1 MKLYRLLHL
10 MNILVNNDKVTIK
23 QLSEKLEV
31 SRRTIYR
38 DLETLTIAGF
48 PIVSY
53 PGYGGGITVAEGY
66 RLDKCLLSFEDWVN
80 ILTGLNTIKTMG
92 DTEKI
97 EYLIGKIA
105 PQNIETINQQS
116 DIMIDLSQ
124 WYDDEMQNLIVS
136 FRNAISNKQ
145 LIFIEYISKMSST
158 TRTIEPYKLVF
169 KERDWY
175 VYAYCLLRM
184 DFRLFKLNR
193 ISAYEIMVDYFIPR
207 QVSVHSF
214 ALKNELYEKGN
225 NAQYRII
232 LEFGLENKEF
242 LLQAFG
248 ALNFKIT
255 DKKGVIEFDTTN
267 LDYALNLVISL
278 QDKVKVIS
286 PSILQ
291 ERVLQTINKM
301 KNLYEKVTY

>member
-53 PGYGGGITVAEGY
+53 PGYDGGITVAEGY
-66 RLDKCLLSFEDWVN
+66 KLDKCLLSLEDWEN

-105 PQNIETINQQS
+105 PKNIETINQQS
-116 DIMIDLSQ
+116 DIVIDLSQ
-124 WYDDEMQNLIVS
+124 WYDDDTQDLIIGI
-136 FRNAISNKQ
+136 RNAIGNKQ
-145 LIFIEYISKMSST
+145 LVSIEYISKISST
-158 TRTIEPYKLVF
+158 VRTIEPYKLVF

-175 VYAYCLLRM
+175 IYAYCLLRM

-193 ISAYEIMVDYFIPR
+193 ISAYEIMVDNFIPR
-207 QVSVHSF
+207 QVAVPSF
-214 ALKNELYEKGN
+214 ALKNELHEKDN
-225 NAQYRII
+225 NTQYRIV
-232 LEFGLENKEF
+232 LEFALENKEF
-242 LLQAFG
+242 LLQALG
-248 ALNFKIT
+248 ALNFKIA
-255 DKKGVIEFDTTN
+255 DNKGIIDFNTTN
-267 LDYALNLVISL
+267 LDYAVNLIISL
-278 QDKVKVIS
+278 QDKIKVIS
-286 PSILQ
+286 PPILQ

-301 KNLYEKVTY
+301 KKLYEG

>member
-38 DLETLTIAGF
+38 DLETLTMAGF

-53 PGYGGGITVAEGY
+53 PGYDGGITVAEGY
-66 RLDKCLLSFEDWVN
+66 KLDKCLLSLEDWEN

-105 PQNIETINQQS
+105 PKNIETINQQS
-116 DIMIDLSQ
+116 DIVIDLSQ
-124 WYDDEMQNLIVS
+124 WYDDEAQDLIVGI
-136 FRNAISNKQ
+136 RNAISNKQ
-145 LIFIEYISKMSST
+145 LVSIEYISKISST
-158 TRTIEPYKLVF
+158 VRTIEPYKLVF

-193 ISAYEIMVDYFIPR
+193 ISAYEITTDYFVPR
-207 QVSVHSF
+207 QVTVPSF
-214 ALKNELYEKGN
+214 ALKNGLYEKGN
-225 NAQYRII
+225 NVQYRIA
-232 LEFGLENKEF
+232 LEFALENKEF
-242 LLQAFG
+242 LLQALG

-255 DKKGVIEFDTTN
+255 DNKGIIDFITTN
-267 LDYALNLVISL
+267 LDYMVNLIISL
-278 QDKVKVIS
+278 QDKVKVVS

-301 KNLYEKVTY
+301 KKIYEG

>member
-38 DLETLTIAGF
+38 DLETLTMAGF

-53 PGYGGGITVAEGY
+53 PGYDGGITVAKGY
-66 RLDKCLLSFEDWVN
+66 KLDKCLLSLEDWEN

-105 PQNIETINQQS
+105 PKNIETINQQS
-116 DIMIDLSQ
+116 DIVIDLSQ
-124 WYDDEMQNLIVS
+124 WYDDEAQDLIVGI
-136 FRNAISNKQ
+136 RNAISNKQ
-145 LIFIEYISKMSST
+145 LVSIEYISKISST
-158 TRTIEPYKLVF
+158 VRTIEPYKLVF

-193 ISAYEIMVDYFIPR
+193 ISAYEITTDYFVPR
-207 QVSVHSF
+207 QVTVPSF
-214 ALKNELYEKGN
+214 ALKNGLYEKGN
-225 NAQYRII
+225 NVQYRIA
-232 LEFGLENKEF
+232 LEFALENKEF
-242 LLQAFG
+242 LLQALG

-255 DKKGVIEFDTTN
+255 DNKGIIDFITTN
-267 LDYALNLVISL
+267 LDYMVNLIISL
-278 QDKVKVIS
+278 QDKVKVVS
-286 PSILQ
+286 PPILQ

-301 KNLYEKVTY
+301 KKIYEG

>member
-38 DLETLTIAGF
+38 DLETLTMAGF

-53 PGYGGGITVAEGY
+53 PGYDGGITVAEGY
-66 RLDKCLLSFEDWVN
+66 KLDKCLLSLEDWEN

-105 PQNIETINQQS
+105 PKNIETINQQS
-116 DIMIDLSQ
+116 DIVIDLSQ
-124 WYDDEMQNLIVS
+124 WYDDEAQDLIVGI
-136 FRNAISNKQ
+136 RNAISNKQ
-145 LIFIEYISKMSST
+145 LVSIEYISKMSST
-158 TRTIEPYKLVF
+158 VRTIEPYKLVF

-193 ISAYEIMVDYFIPR
+193 ISAYEITTDYFVPR
-207 QVSVHSF
+207 QVTVPSF
-214 ALKNELYEKGN
+214 ALKNKLYEKGN
-225 NAQYRII
+225 NVQYRIA
-232 LEFGLENKEF
+232 LEFALENKEF
-242 LLQAFG
+242 LLQALG

-255 DKKGVIEFDTTN
+255 DNKGIIDFITTN
-267 LDYALNLVISL
+267 LDYMVNLIISL
-278 QDKVKVIS
+278 QDKVKVVS
-286 PSILQ
+286 PPILQ

-301 KNLYEKVTY
+301 KKIYEG

>member
-1 MKLYRLLHL
+1 

-38 DLETLTIAGF
+38 DLENLTMAGF

-53 PGYGGGITVAEGY
+53 PGYDGGITVAEGY
-66 RLDKCLLSFEDWVN
+66 KLDKCLLSLEDWEN

-105 PQNIETINQQS
+105 PKNIETINQQS
-116 DIMIDLSQ
+116 DIVIDLSQ
-124 WYDDEMQNLIVS
+124 WYDDDTQDLIIGI
-136 FRNAISNKQ
+136 RNAIGNKQ
-145 LIFIEYISKMSST
+145 LVSIEYISKISST
-158 TRTIEPYKLVF
+158 VRTIEPYKLVF

-175 VYAYCLLRM
+175 IYAYCLLRM

-193 ISAYEIMVDYFIPR
+193 ISAYEIMVDNFIPR
-207 QVSVHSF
+207 QVAVPSF
-214 ALKNELYEKGN
+214 ALKNELHEKDN
-225 NAQYRII
+225 NTQYRIV
-232 LEFGLENKEF
+232 LEFALENKEF
-242 LLQAFG
+242 LLQALG
-248 ALNFKIT
+248 ALNFKIA
-255 DKKGVIEFDTTN
+255 DNKGIIDFNTTN
-267 LDYALNLVISL
+267 LDYAVNLIISL
-278 QDKVKVIS
+278 QDKLKVIS
-286 PSILQ
+286 PPILQ

-301 KNLYEKVTY
+301 KKLYEG

>member
-38 DLETLTIAGF
+38 DLETLTMAGF
-48 PIVSY
+48 PILSY
-53 PGYGGGITVAEGY
+53 PGYDGGITVAEGY
-66 RLDKCLLSFEDWVN
+66 KLDKCLLSLEDWEN

-105 PQNIETINQQS
+105 PKNIETINQQS
-116 DIMIDLSQ
+116 DIVIDLSQ
-124 WYDDEMQNLIVS
+124 WYDDEAQDLIVGI
-136 FRNAISNKQ
+136 RNAISNKQ
-145 LIFIEYISKMSST
+145 LVSIEYISKMSST
-158 TRTIEPYKLVF
+158 VRTIEPYKLVF

-193 ISAYEIMVDYFIPR
+193 ISAYEITTDYFVPR
-207 QVSVHSF
+207 QVTVPSF
-214 ALKNELYEKGN
+214 ALKNE
-225 NAQYRII
+225 YRIA
-232 LEFGLENKEF
+232 LEFALENKEF
-242 LLQAFG
+242 LLQALG

-255 DKKGVIEFDTTN
+255 DNKGIIDFITTN
-267 LDYALNLVISL
+267 LDYMVNLIISL
-278 QDKVKVIS
+278 QDKVKVVS
-286 PSILQ
+286 PPILQ

-301 KNLYEKVTY
+301 KKIYEG

>member
-38 DLETLTIAGF
+38 DLETLTMAGF

-53 PGYGGGITVAEGY
+53 PGYDGGITVAEGY
-66 RLDKCLLSFEDWVN
+66 KLDKCLLSLEDWEN

-105 PQNIETINQQS
+105 PKNIETINQQS
-116 DIMIDLSQ
+116 DIVIDLSQ
-124 WYDDEMQNLIVS
+124 WYDDDTQDLIIGI
-136 FRNAISNKQ
+136 RNAIGNKQ
-145 LIFIEYISKMSST
+145 LVSIEYISKISST
-158 TRTIEPYKLVF
+158 VRTIEPYKLVF

-175 VYAYCLLRM
+175 IYAYCLLRM

-193 ISAYEIMVDYFIPR
+193 ISAYEIMVDNFIPR
-207 QVSVHSF
+207 QVAVPSF
-214 ALKNELYEKGN
+214 ALKNELHEKDN
-225 NAQYRII
+225 NTQYRIV
-232 LEFGLENKEF
+232 LEFALENKEF
-242 LLQAFG
+242 LLQALG
-248 ALNFKIT
+248 ALNFKIA
-255 DKKGVIEFDTTN
+255 DNKGIIDFNTTN
-267 LDYALNLVISL
+267 LDYAVNLIISL
-278 QDKVKVIS
+278 QDKIKVIS
-286 PSILQ
+286 PPILQ

-301 KNLYEKVTY
+301 KKLYEG

>member
-207 QVSVHSF
+207 QVSVPSF

-255 DKKGVIEFDTTN
+255 DNKGVIDFDTTN

-278 QDKVKVIS
+278 QDKVKVIWRS
-286 PSILQ
+286 GG
-291 ERVLQTINKM
+291 
-301 KNLYEKVTY
+301 

>member
-1 MKLYRLLHL
+1 

-207 QVSVHSF
+207 QVSVPSF

-255 DKKGVIEFDTTN
+255 DNKGVIDFDTTN

>member
-38 DLETLTIAGF
+38 DLETLTMAGF

-53 PGYGGGITVAEGY
+53 PGYDGGITVAEGY
-66 RLDKCLLSFEDWVN
+66 KLDKCLLSLEDWEN

-105 PQNIETINQQS
+105 PKNIETINQQS
-116 DIMIDLSQ
+116 DIVIDLSQ
-124 WYDDEMQNLIVS
+124 WYDDEAQDLIVGI
-136 FRNAISNKQ
+136 RNAISNKQ
-145 LIFIEYISKMSST
+145 LVSIEYISKISST
-158 TRTIEPYKLVF
+158 VRTIEPYKLVF

-193 ISAYEIMVDYFIPR
+193 ISAYEITTDYFVPR
-207 QVSVHSF
+207 QVTVPSF
-214 ALKNELYEKGN
+214 ALKNGLYEKGN
-225 NAQYRII
+225 NVQYRIA
-232 LEFGLENKEF
+232 LEFALENKEF
-242 LLQAFG
+242 LLQTLG

-255 DKKGVIEFDTTN
+255 DNKGIIDFITTN
-267 LDYALNLVISL
+267 LDYMVNLIISL
-278 QDKVKVIS
+278 QDKVKVVS
-286 PSILQ
+286 PPILQ

-301 KNLYEKVTY
+301 KKIYEG

>member
-38 DLETLTIAGF
+38 DLETLTMAGF

-53 PGYGGGITVAEGY
+53 PGYDGGITVAEGY
-66 RLDKCLLSFEDWVN
+66 KLDKCLLSLEDWEN

-105 PQNIETINQQS
+105 PKNIETINQQS
-116 DIMIDLSQ
+116 DIVIDLSQ
-124 WYDDEMQNLIVS
+124 WYDDDTQDLIIGI
-136 FRNAISNKQ
+136 RNAIGNKQ
-145 LIFIEYISKMSST
+145 LVSIEYISKISST
-158 TRTIEPYKLVF
+158 VRTIEPYKLVF

-175 VYAYCLLRM
+175 IYAYCLLRM

-193 ISAYEIMVDYFIPR
+193 ISAYEIMVDNFIPR
-207 QVSVHSF
+207 QVTVPSF
-214 ALKNELYEKGN
+214 ALYEKGN
-225 NAQYRII
+225 NTQYRIV
-232 LEFGLENKEF
+232 LEFALENKEF
-242 LLQAFG
+242 LLQALG
-248 ALNFKIT
+248 ALNFKIA
-255 DKKGVIEFDTTN
+255 DNKGIIDFNTTN
-267 LDYALNLVISL
+267 LDYAVNLIISL
-278 QDKVKVIS
+278 QDKIKVIS
-286 PSILQ
+286 PPILQ

-301 KNLYEKVTY
+301 KKLYEG

>member
-1 MKLYRLLHL
+1 

-255 DKKGVIEFDTTN
+255 DNKGVIEFDTTN

>member
-1 MKLYRLLHL
+1 

-38 DLETLTIAGF
+38 DLETLTMAGF

-53 PGYGGGITVAEGY
+53 PGYDGGITVAEGY
-66 RLDKCLLSFEDWVN
+66 KLDKCLLSLEDWEN

-105 PQNIETINQQS
+105 PKNIETINQQS
-116 DIMIDLSQ
+116 DIVIDLSQ
-124 WYDDEMQNLIVS
+124 WYDDDTQDLIIGI
-136 FRNAISNKQ
+136 RNAIGNKQ
-145 LIFIEYISKMSST
+145 LVSIEYISKISST
-158 TRTIEPYKLVF
+158 VRTIEPYKLVF

-175 VYAYCLLRM
+175 IYAYCLLRM

-193 ISAYEIMVDYFIPR
+193 ISAYEIMVDNFIPR
-207 QVSVHSF
+207 QVAVPSF
-214 ALKNELYEKGN
+214 ALKNELHEKDN
-225 NAQYRII
+225 NTQYRIV
-232 LEFGLENKEF
+232 LEFALENKEF
-242 LLQAFG
+242 LLQALG
-248 ALNFKIT
+248 ALNFKIA
-255 DKKGVIEFDTTN
+255 DNKGIIDFNTTN
-267 LDYALNLVISL
+267 LDYAVNLIISL
-278 QDKVKVIS
+278 QDKIKVIS
-286 PSILQ
+286 PPILK

-301 KNLYEKVTY
+301 KKLYEG

>member
-38 DLETLTIAGF
+38 DLETLTMAGF

-53 PGYGGGITVAEGY
+53 PGYDGGITVAEGY
-66 RLDKCLLSFEDWVN
+66 KLDKCLLSLEDWEN

-105 PQNIETINQQS
+105 PKNIETINQQS
-116 DIMIDLSQ
+116 DIVIDLSQ
-124 WYDDEMQNLIVS
+124 WYDDEAQDLIVGI
-136 FRNAISNKQ
+136 RNAISNKQ
-145 LIFIEYISKMSST
+145 LVSIEYISKISST
-158 TRTIEPYKLVF
+158 VRTIEPYKLVF
-169 KERDWY
+169 KERDRY

-193 ISAYEIMVDYFIPR
+193 ISAYEITTDYFVPR
-207 QVSVHSF
+207 QVTVPSF
-214 ALKNELYEKGN
+214 ALKNGLYEKGN
-225 NAQYRII
+225 NVQYRIA
-232 LEFGLENKEF
+232 LEFALENKEF
-242 LLQAFG
+242 LLQALG

-255 DKKGVIEFDTTN
+255 DNKGIIDFITTN
-267 LDYALNLVISL
+267 LDYMVNLIISL
-278 QDKVKVIS
+278 QDKVKVVS
-286 PSILQ
+286 PPILQ

-301 KNLYEKVTY
+301 KKIYEG

>member
-38 DLETLTIAGF
+38 DLETLTMAGF

-53 PGYGGGITVAEGY
+53 PGYDGGITVAEGY
-66 RLDKCLLSFEDWVN
+66 KLDKCLLSLEDWEN

-105 PQNIETINQQS
+105 PKNIETINQQS
-116 DIMIDLSQ
+116 DIVIDLSQ
-124 WYDDEMQNLIVS
+124 WYDDDTQDLIIGI
-136 FRNAISNKQ
+136 RNAIGNKQ
-145 LIFIEYISKMSST
+145 LVSIEYISKISST
-158 TRTIEPYKLVF
+158 VRTIEPYKLVF

-175 VYAYCLLRM
+175 IYAYCLLRM

-193 ISAYEIMVDYFIPR
+193 ISAYEIMVDNFIPR
-207 QVSVHSF
+207 QVTVPSF
-214 ALKNELYEKGN
+214 ALYEKGN
-225 NAQYRII
+225 NTQYRIV
-232 LEFGLENKEF
+232 LEFALENKEF
-242 LLQAFG
+242 LLQALG
-248 ALNFKIT
+248 ALNFKIA
-255 DKKGVIEFDTTN
+255 DNKGIIDFNTTN
-267 LDYALNLVISL
+267 LDYAVNLIISL
-278 QDKVKVIS
+278 QDKIKVIS
-286 PSILQ
+286 PPILQ
-291 ERVLQTINKM
+291 ERVLQTKNKM
-301 KNLYEKVTY
+301 KKLYEG